1 MCRRR
6 RLHGILILVFLR
18 GNTRTFWKLYCMCYR
33 LKKINTRSNKLLTL
47 PWLTHATVASHG
59 QQRFS
64 HLALRR
70 IFSLRAV
77 DGKGFPSCNLSLPLG
92 HRTSVSLDK
101 FFFQSTKAG
110 WDQRTL
116 TLRNDWTWR
125 HPGRAEALAP
135 GWQTPGRTA
144 PPPPSPALRPK
155 QPCSP
160 PACSHHLCP
169 ALWRALGSLPI
180 ASPNSL

>member
-110 WDQRTL
+110 WDQWTL
-116 TLRNDWTWR
+116 TKEWLNLKTPRQSR
-125 HPGRAEALAP
+125 GPHPRLADP
-135 GWQTPGRTA
+135 WEDSPA
-144 PPPPSPALRPK
+144 PPFSCLKAQAALQPPSLLPPPLP
-155 QPCSP
+155 SP
-160 PACSHHLCP
+160 VKSSGITAHS
-169 ALWRALGSLPI
+169 I
-180 ASPNSL
+180 TQ